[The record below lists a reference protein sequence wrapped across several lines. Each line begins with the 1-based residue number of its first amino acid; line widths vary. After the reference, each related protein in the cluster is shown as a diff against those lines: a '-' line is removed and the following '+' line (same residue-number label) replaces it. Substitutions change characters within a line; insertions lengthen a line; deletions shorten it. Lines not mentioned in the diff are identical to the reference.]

1 MKYFFKWGGIKRF
14 YHVECLE
21 TFIFFFSLFAVVGLH
36 GGGFL
41 SFLSFIVRVL
51 CCHDQVLLIFSSFVC
66 IQLDHSRASSVAT
79 VKLIFSLSLFPF
91 PPCIH
96 FSLFF
101 FPCQSVSN
109 ITRFFFPNCTCL
121 KQYYIPLFLDSLFSP
136 HLSLSFF
143 SVNFFHSF
151 VDALLFFVAEFSM

>member
-109 ITRFFFPNCTCL
+109 ITRFFFFQIVHALSNIIYLFSWIPFSLLTCL
-121 KQYYIPLFLDSLFSP
+121 SLFSV
-136 HLSLSFF
+136 STFF
-143 SVNFFHSF
+143 I
-151 VDALLFFVAEFSM
+151 LL